1 MNEHVGSSH
10 FSPIGAWLTHH
21 GYSIV
26 ASLGRLLRRPGATLL
41 TVGVMALA
49 LALPLGLWVLLQNL
63 QPLAGQVQSSREVAL
78 FLKPNVDSASAQV
91 LMKTLEA
98 RDDVQSAAL
107 VTPEQALAQMRQR
120 DDLAAAIDALGVE
133 TAQAALPSV
142 LHLVPKG
149 DEQALVTAAQ
159 AMPEVAQVQYDA
171 RWRQRLQAWLQL
183 GQRLV
188 QVLMVVLGLGAFL
201 VVGNTVRLDVLS
213 RREEIGVLQ
222 LLGASDGFVRRP
234 FLYLGAWYGLLA
246 GAIALG
252 VLALTRLALQAPLAT
267 LAERYGSQFVLHGLP
282 PIQAFFVV
290 LGAGLLGWLGA
301 GFVTGHH
308 LRKLRP
314 QEG

>member
-1 MNEHVGSSH
+1 MNERAGNAHSSRL
-10 FSPIGAWLTHH
+10 GAWLAHH

-26 ASLGRLLRRPGATLL
+26 ASLGRLLRKPGATLL

-78 FLKPNVDSASAQV
+78 YLNPGVDSAGAQA
-91 LMKTLEA
+91 LAKTLGE
-98 RDDVQSAAL
+98 REDVQSAEL
-107 VTPEQALAQMRQR
+107 VTPAQALTQMRQR

-142 LHLVPKG
+142 LRLVPKG
-149 DEQALVTAAQ
+149 DEQALVAAAQ

-188 QVLMVVLGLGAFL
+188 QVLMLTLGLGALL

-213 RREEIGVLQ
+213 RHEEIGVLQ

-234 FLYLGAWYGLLA
+234 FLYLGAWYGVLA
-246 GAIALG
+246 GVIALG
-252 VLALTRLALQAPLAT
+252 VLALVRLALQAPLAA
-267 LAERYGSQFVLHGLP
+267 LAERYGSTFALHGLP
-282 PIQAFFVV
+282 PMQALAVV

-301 GFVTGHH
+301 SLVTGHH

-314 QEG
+314 